1 MSDKR
6 FSVFP
11 TRMTLTIYKGKLKAG
26 IRGHSLLK
34 KKSDA
39 LTIRFRSI
47 LSQIID
53 VNKKYIIIIIFY
65 NIFII
70 F

>member
-11 TRMTLTIYKGKLKAG
+11 TRMALTTYKGKLKAG

-47 LSQIID
+47 LGQIIE
-53 VNKKYIIIIIFY
+53 VKINK
-65 NIFII
+65 
-70 F
+70 